1 VPLLSDL
8 YGLGRFAL
16 GVRAFARNSLTRD
29 QALAL
34 VRRGMERREAT
45 LVAKVERAIFR
56 SPRSPY
62 LKLFRR
68 AGVELGDVA
77 RLVRERGV
85 EGTLEALREAGI
97 YVTFDEFKC
106 REPIRRGSDTFFARE
121 TDFDN
126 PWITPHF
133 HGSSGGSSGAPT
145 RIIVDLEH
153 IAETA
158 PHHRLW
164 FEDHGWM
171 DRPLLMWTEG
181 GAAVANRH
189 LLCTRFGKRFARWF
203 CYIGPRGVK
212 PRLAALWV
220 HTLVRHA
227 ARIPHPEMVP
237 VTETWRISE
246 CLLGLQKEGQRPC
259 LITTPSQAIQI
270 CLAARAAGQALDDT
284 TFLVGGEPLT
294 PTRRRTIEECGARAV
309 PTYGFSEGGN
319 VGSQCRHA
327 PAVDD
332 IHVSLDAY
340 AVLQRPRAVGGGGMT
355 VDALLLT
362 ALRPSCPKVLFNT
375 EIGDHAV
382 VTSRRCGCLFD
393 EVGYHQ
399 HLHTIRSFDKLTGVG
414 LTFIGAD
421 LYQLMEEILPRRFG
435 GSALDYQIVEQQD
448 ARGLPRYKLLV
459 SPDVGP
465 IDEQRVCQTFLKELA
480 KRWVAYRW
488 MTEIW
493 SQSDV
498 LEVKRE
504 RPVTTPAGKVF
515 PFRTLGP
522 E

>member
-1 VPLLSDL
+1 MPLLSDL
-8 YGLGRFAL
+8 HGLARFAV
-16 GVRAFARNSLTRD
+16 GVRSFARNPITLD
-29 QALAL
+29 QARAI
-34 VRRGMERREAT
+34 VRRGMEQREAS
-45 LVAKVERAIFR
+45 LVSKMERAIFQN
-56 SPRSPY
+56 PRSPY
-62 LKLFRR
+62 LALFRR
-68 AGVELGDVA
+68 AGVEFGDVA
-77 RLVRERGV
+77 RLARERGV

-97 YVTFDEFKC
+97 YVTFNEFKC
-106 REPIRRGSDTFFARE
+106 REPIRRGSDVFFARE

-126 PWITPHF
+126 PWITPHL
-133 HGSSGGSSGAPT
+133 HGSSGGSSGRPT

-164 FEDHGWM
+164 FDDHGWM
-171 DRPLLMWTEG
+171 NRPLLMWTEG

-189 LLCTRFGKRFARWF
+189 LLCTRFGKRFAGWF
-203 CYIGPRGVK
+203 CYIRPRGVK
-212 PRLAALWV
+212 ARLAATWV
-220 HTLVRHA
+220 HTWVRHA
-227 ARIPHPEMVP
+227 ARIPYPEMVP
-237 VTETWRISE
+237 VTEAWRIAE
-246 CLLGLQKEGQRPC
+246 CLLGLREEGGQPC

-270 CLAARAAGQALDDT
+270 GQAARATGRALDEV

-294 PTRRRTIEECGARAV
+294 PTRRQTIEEYGARVV

-319 VGSQCRHA
+319 VGSQCRNP

-340 AVLQRPRAVGGGGMT
+340 AVLQRSRTVGDGMT

-375 EIGDHAV
+375 EIGDYAV
-382 VTSRRCGCLFD
+382 VTSRRCDCLFD

-421 LYQLMEEILPRRFG
+421 LYQLMEEILPKRFG
-435 GSALDYQIVEQQD
+435 GSALDYQVVEQQD

-465 IDEQRVCQTFLKELA
+465 IDERRVSETFLKELA

-488 MTEIW
+488 MTDVW

-504 RPVTTPAGKVF
+504 RPVTTAAGKVF